1 MINWIII
8 MVAFTTATKAQT
20 LDIQD
25 LSNNNGYI
33 PIKTGETKTIEHY
46 TKILHIIN
54 TTEYERT
61 LETIKTNIDILKT
74 SNTESKRLLDT
85 VNKNFML
92 LKAKIENLNPHF
104 RKKRALLNIL
114 GKGLKIIAG
123 TMDSDDE
130 KQINETFQ
138 LLRAND
144 NNLTDKINNLT
155 YISNIMNSQIQNITN
170 HINYQQ
176 NIIGNYLTKLKNII
190 GNKIS
195 TMEEEITFIEHIY
208 QINNDISLLQQHVD
222 DIGQIIFSSKL
233 GIIPTDILTQTE
245 LNLITDF
252 DSYTNIKVTIAL
264 HDNNVI
270 IILSIPHFSKDPLS
284 MVTFVPIPD
293 KNNRSIQLNYSDVLI
308 DLESNVYSTYIKD
321 NLKRNLIKIED
332 NCLNNILKFEEANC
346 KMQPSNKQEVTEIIP
361 GILILKNFNNKITHN
376 CNKAKLR
383 ITGNFLIKFENCEIN
398 TLNKTF
404 TNIKIKIHD
413 KFILPNL
420 ITKIKE
426 NSNTTLADIKIESL
440 YLKQIEY
447 EETLKQALYKDKN
460 TKIISFGIDV
470 SIIVSI
476 CILVIFI
483 YIIKNKNTY
492 VTSVQLKDENIINNG
507 IKII

>member
-1 MINWIII
+1 
-8 MVAFTTATKAQT
+8 
-20 LDIQD
+20 
-25 LSNNNGYI
+25 
-33 PIKTGETKTIEHY
+33 
-46 TKILHIIN
+46 
-54 TTEYERT
+54 
-61 LETIKTNIDILKT
+61 
-74 SNTESKRLLDT
+74 
-85 VNKNFML
+85 
-92 LKAKIENLNPHF
+92 
-104 RKKRALLNIL
+104 
-114 GKGLKIIAG
+114 
-123 TMDSDDE
+123 
-130 KQINETFQ
+130 
-138 LLRAND
+138 
-144 NNLTDKINNLT
+144 
-155 YISNIMNSQIQNITN
+155 
-170 HINYQQ
+170 
-176 NIIGNYLTKLKNII
+176 
-190 GNKIS
+190 
-195 TMEEEITFIEHIY
+195 MEEEITFIEHIY

-346 KMQPSNKQEVTEIIP
+346 KMQPSNKQEVTEIIS
-361 GILILKNFNNKITHN
+361 GIIILKNFNNKITHN

-404 TNIKIKIHD
+404 TNIKIKIPD

-426 NSNTTLADIKIESL
+426 NSNTTLADIKI
-440 YLKQIEY
+440 
-447 EETLKQALYKDKN
+447 
-460 TKIISFGIDV
+460 
-470 SIIVSI
+470 
-476 CILVIFI
+476 
-483 YIIKNKNTY
+483 
-492 VTSVQLKDENIINNG
+492 
-507 IKII
+507 